1 MGLFVLTCVCV
12 QLKAADE
19 VGWNAS
25 FLRSDT
31 VVSALADKLQVD
43 KGDIMDHNESG
54 MAVRLALGETK
65 LIEENKAYFKE
76 HGINVDLE
84 SLKSITSASG
94 GKRSSTTILVKNL
107 PYETTEEDLTKTFA
121 NYGIIAKLLL
131 PPSRAVAIIE
141 YSAPGEARKAFKKL
155 AYTKF
160 KHVPLYLEWAPE
172 GIVKEGGGEKK
183 AEEKKEEEGEE
194 EEEEAAAEAEAEG
207 ETVAHSVFVKV
218 RRRALSLLLSPA
230 PPLPHC

>member
-1 MGLFVLTCVCV
+1 MCIEKGQNCKSCASFLDRSTVALEAFDVFFVLTCVCV

-131 PPSRAVAIIE
+131 PPSLNV
-141 YSAPGEARKAFKKL
+141 FK
-155 AYTKF
+155 
-160 KHVPLYLEWAPE
+160 W
-172 GIVKEGGGEKK
+172 
-183 AEEKKEEEGEE
+183 
-194 EEEEAAAEAEAEG
+194 
-207 ETVAHSVFVKV
+207 
-218 RRRALSLLLSPA
+218 LL
-230 PPLPHC
+230 